1 MKISNRLFLT
11 LSFFALILLLG
22 GCMNANA
29 SQTLTINSP
38 KGYEG
43 VLVSEATSL
52 VETSGYEE
60 MLVNGKDKAN
70 DLIAVLNGKE
80 LIEATE
86 QQLQERTDEFEE
98 PGNYRMFLYN
108 KPSVNSTSEDIFL
121 ILFYKD
127 GTIQVNQEGTS
138 YFIVDPPE
146 DLLIQLKEEWNIPF

>member
-1 MKISNRLFLT
+1 MKTSNRLFLI

-38 KGYEG
+38 EGYEG

-52 VETSGYEE
+52 VETGGYEE

-86 QQLQERTDEFEE
+86 QELQERMDELEE
-98 PGNYRMFLYN
+98 PGNYRLLLYN
-108 KPSVNSTSEDIFL
+108 KPSVDSSSEDL
-121 ILFYKD
+121 YLLLFYKD
-127 GTIQVNQEGTS
+127 GTIQVNQEGIS
-138 YFIVDPPE
+138 YFIVDPPK
-146 DLLIQLKEEWNIPF
+146 DLLIQLKEEWDITF

>member
-1 MKISNRLFLT
+1 MKTSNRLL
-11 LSFFALILLLG
+11 LVVSFFALVLLLG

-29 SQTLTINSP
+29 SQTLTIDSS

-43 VLVSEATSL
+43 VLVSDTSSL

-60 MLVNGKDKAN
+60 LLVSGKDKAN
-70 DLIAVLNGKE
+70 DLIAVLNEKE

-86 QQLQERTDEFEE
+86 QELQERTDELEE
-98 PGNYRMFLYN
+98 PGNYRMLLYN

-127 GTIQVNQEGTS
+127 GAIQVNQEELS
-138 YFIVDPPE
+138 YFVVDPPK
-146 DLLIQLKEEWNIPF
+146 DLLTQLKEEWNITF